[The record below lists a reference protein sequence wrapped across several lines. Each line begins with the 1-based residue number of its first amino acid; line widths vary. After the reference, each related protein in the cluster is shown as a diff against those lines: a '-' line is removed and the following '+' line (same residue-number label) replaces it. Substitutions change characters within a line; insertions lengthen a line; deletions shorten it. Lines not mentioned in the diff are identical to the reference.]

1 MMQEHPSPTIEFN
14 GVKVPI
20 EFGFKEAFG
29 DFKKMGLNLL
39 ALFEDRSTLMTIMAN
54 DNVMVQVWYYFVK
67 PHCESFDDALEHLT
81 PAKMNVFREVFWQ
94 QVVNFSPEPMRKAA
108 AEMWKEA
115 KKELNSPKKLFD
127 DSSLAS
133 SESLD

>member
-1 MMQEHPSPTIEFN
+1 MTKNLPPTIDFN

-20 EFGFKEAFG
+20 EFGLKEAFK
-29 DFKKMGLNLL
+29 DFKGMGLNLL

-81 PAKMNVFREVFWQ
+81 PAKMNIFREVFWQ
-94 QVVNFSPEPMRKAA
+94 EVVNFSPAPMRKAA
-108 AEMWKEA
+108 TEMWKEL
-115 KKELNSPKKLFD
+115 KKELDSPNKMFA
-127 DSSLAS
+127 SSS
-133 SESLD
+133 SESSENLE